1 MTRRPSARK
10 AKLKE
15 RKAAIADDLK
25 PVRAGQTG
33 GQYRPLSAADANTII
48 ETAYQILEEVGFAD
62 ATEHCIETCKKV
74 GAEYGEDGRLRFP
87 RQAIA
92 DTLSNCQKNLTLY
105 AQDPRHDLDL
115 SGSRVHFSTAGA
127 AVMVFDP
134 VTAEYRESTGQD
146 LYDMARITNRCEHL
160 HMFQRTCV
168 ARDIADNREMDI
180 NTTYNCM
187 MGTAKHIGC
196 AWNDP
201 AHLAE
206 CFEMLHMVAGSE
218 EEWRARP
225 FMSISCCHVVPPM
238 KFTEDAL
245 NCLKLAV
252 EGGFYYPLGSQ
263 AQLRP
268 PVWRAQ
274 LPKPGRSASAVLPT
288 LMRLNR
294 ALLQFSVHGHLCL
307 I

>member
-127 AVMVFDP
+127 AVMVCGRLSDRKFVEP
-134 VTAEYRESTGQD
+134 AMTR
-146 LYDMARITNRCEHL
+146 
-160 HMFQRTCV
+160 
-168 ARDIADNREMDI
+168 
-180 NTTYNCM
+180 
-187 MGTAKHIGC
+187 
-196 AWNDP
+196 AW
-201 AHLAE
+201 
-206 CFEMLHMVAGSE
+206 G
-218 EEWRARP
+218 
-225 FMSISCCHVVPPM
+225 
-238 KFTEDAL
+238 
-245 NCLKLAV
+245 
-252 EGGFYYPLGSQ
+252 
-263 AQLRP
+263 
-268 PVWRAQ
+268 
-274 LPKPGRSASAVLPT
+274 
-288 LMRLNR
+288 
-294 ALLQFSVHGHLCL
+294 
-307 I
+307 